1 MASPLARQALHL
13 TCNRIIASGSTRKI
27 NTTACSK
34 LSPSCDFFLGL
45 TFCQS
50 AQDSWFYRLFKRK
63 SVTEKPQ
70 LNASEK
76 AGFDSKNQDG
86 LPLSKAPE
94 GAEAQSKHVA
104 VKSAAQ
110 FESQPAQTAA
120 PKESKSAAAD
130 RRKRTRRIVV
140 CARNA
145 DHKVQLFNE
154 NVEFMKPRLGHKPEI
169 HHPRIR
175 KSTWIRTLALC
186 QTEEQLRKVMQM
198 IPLWR
203 DMGLNFD
210 STFSH
215 AFISTLPNI
224 RFCYFTDLSLSGRCL
239 YLDKPEY
246 ALELFGDFGKY
257 NVPLTVDGA
266 REMLSVTYNKQP
278 IGFIITVMRLFNVYK
293 LGHVKND
300 YPCCAMVIAACLKS
314 KRKDAMILADS
325 LLPHLKNMVET
336 SVLPQMQETSQ
347 KLSLP

>member
-1 MASPLARQALHL
+1 MAFS
-13 TCNRIIASGSTRKI
+13 
-27 NTTACSK
+27 
-34 LSPSCDFFLGL
+34 GL
-45 TFCQS
+45 TFCRS
-50 AQDSWFYRLFKRK
+50 AQDSWFSRLFRRK
-63 SVTEKPQ
+63 LDTEKQQPK
-70 LNASEK
+70 APEK
-76 AGFDSKNQDG
+76 AKIDPVNQDR
-86 LPLSKAPE
+86 LPLSKVSE
-94 GAEAQSKHVA
+94 GAEARSKHVQDVA
-104 VKSAAQ
+104 VKSAPRLG
-110 FESQPAQTAA
+110 FQPA
-120 PKESKSAAAD
+120 PKEFTLAATD
-130 RRKRTRRIVV
+130 PRKRTRRIPV

-145 DHKVQLFNE
+145 DHKVQLFNK
-154 NVEFMKPRLGHKPEI
+154 NVEFMKPRLGHKPDI
-169 HHPRIR
+169 RHPPIR

-215 AFISTLPNI
+215 AFISTSPNADFSHFADLP
-224 RFCYFTDLSLSGRCL
+224 LSGRCL

-266 REMLSVTYNKQP
+266 REMLSATYNKQS
-278 IGFIITVMRLFNVYK
+278 IGFIITITRLFNVYK

-314 KRKDAMILADS
+314 KRKDAMTLADS
-325 LLPHLKNMVET
+325 LLPHLKNMVEA
-336 SVLPQMQETSQ
+336 SVLPKMQETSR

>member
-1 MASPLARQALHL
+1 MGGQWGSIEVNSIEQGHVLKFSNFDVSALLIMASPLARQALHL

-27 NTTACSK
+27 NTTAC
-34 LSPSCDFFLGL
+34 
-45 TFCQS
+45 T
-50 AQDSWFYRLFKRK
+50 QDSWFYRLFKRK

-215 AFISTLPNI
+215 AFI
-224 RFCYFTDLSLSGRCL
+224 RRCL